1 MGSVARLTIDMDT
14 VYGNEKESC
23 EIIAEAG
30 INHNGDIE
38 LAKNLVDAA
47 VEAEADAV
55 KFQTFRTDE
64 IVTRQTERT
73 EYQKRSGDT
82 SQYEMLESVELSE
95 SDHEVLVEYCAEK
108 GVDFLSTP
116 YDPESVE
123 LLERVGVE
131 RYKIASADIVN
142 KPLLRTIAD
151 TGKPVI
157 LSTGMANLTEIE
169 RAVTLLR
176 DRGCPS
182 LVLLHCVSCYPTD
195 PEHLNLRFMKTLER
209 AFDVPVGFS
218 DHTLGSS
225 MPILAAGRGA
235 VMVEKHFTL
244 DRSMDG
250 PDHAAS
256 LEPNE
261 LGSMVD
267 SIRDVEVA
275 LGDGTARIP
284 ECEKQNRPKMRRS
297 LHARHDLSAGEE
309 ITASDIL
316 VVRPSDGISPWDIDD
331 VVGRSTTA
339 DLNKHQAITWTD
351 IG

>member
-1 MGSVARLTIDMDT
+1 MDT

-23 EIIAEAG
+23 KIIAEAG

-47 VEAEADAV
+47 VEAKADAV

-64 IVTRQTERT
+64 IVTQQTERT

-108 GVDFLSTP
+108 GVEFLSTP

-157 LSTGMANLTEIE
+157 LSTGMANLAEIE

-176 DRGCPS
+176 NRGCPS

-195 PEHLNLRFMKTLER
+195 PEHLNLRFMETLER

-218 DHTLGSS
+218 DHTLDNS

-235 VMVEKHFTL
+235 AMVEKHFTL

-256 LEPNE
+256 LEPDE
-261 LGSMVD
+261 LSTMVK
-267 SIRDVEVA
+267 SIRDAEAA
-275 LGDGTARIP
+275 LGDGTVRIP
-284 ECEKQNRPKMRRS
+284 DCEKQNRPKMRRS
-297 LHARHDLSAGEE
+297 LHARHDLSAGKKIEM
-309 ITASDIL
+309 SDIL
-316 VVRPSDGISPWDIDD
+316 VVRPAKGISPWDIDA
-331 VVGRSTTA
+331 VVGSKLKI
-339 DLNKHQAITWTD
+339 DVEEHQTLTWD
-351 IG
+351 NII